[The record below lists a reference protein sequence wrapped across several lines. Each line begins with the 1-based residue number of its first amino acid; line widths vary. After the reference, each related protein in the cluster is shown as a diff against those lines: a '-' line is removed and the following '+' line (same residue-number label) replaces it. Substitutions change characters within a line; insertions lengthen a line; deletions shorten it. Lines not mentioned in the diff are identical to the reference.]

1 MSIFRQESFSD
12 ALFIERVKRNV
23 EYLPNL
29 VAVMRIA
36 IAVAVLVFYL
46 LQNNNN
52 TGSVHFE
59 RLPLFA
65 WESVYTFFI
74 LVTLFLPQVKAAKF
88 KGIYPLA
95 INLMDIFMIVLLTH
109 LAGGVET
116 GFGIFVLPFIA
127 TASFTTGG
135 RNALAYASF
144 ATILLFLTSISHFW
158 LNQESRTDVQQDII
172 HFNKRKEDFMK
183 VVNENI

>member
-1 MSIFRQESFSD
+1 MFRQESFSD
-12 ALFIERVKRNV
+12 ALFIERVKRTV

-36 IAVAVLVFYL
+36 IAMGVMVFYL
-46 LQNNNN
+46 LQGNNN

-59 RLPLFA
+59 RVPLFA
-65 WESVYTFFI
+65 WEAVYAFFI
-74 LVTLFLPQVKAAKF
+74 FITLFVPQVKAAKF

-127 TASFTTGG
+127 TSCFTTGG

-144 ATILLFLTSISHFW
+144 ATILLFLTSISHLW
-158 LNQESRTDVQQDII
+158 LTEETQSEVQQDII
-172 HFNKRKEDFMK
+172 VAAFFSLACFFVDL
-183 VVNENI
+183 ISA